1 MIWGWLRVDGCCLA
15 WGPRGR
21 ACCPRGPEVP
31 VRPQGATGVGAA
43 ATDRAGAGRGGGSPG
58 PARPPTLRLG
68 HFAQATAQL
77 RASQLPRGSE
87 PACHPWAGAAGC
99 EPQAGLPCCPLA
111 LPQAAGALP
120 RALAGPRPPPAAA
133 RRWSPRPMSLQ
144 RLGAKEVGSP
154 DGLPRKE
161 RSRGRFGG
169 HLAEF

>member
-1 MIWGWLRVDGCCLA
+1 MFGVGAPGTRLLPQ
-15 WGPRGR
+15 GPRGASPASR
-21 ACCPRGPEVP
+21 SNRRGGRCD
-31 VRPQGATGVGAA
+31 RPS
-43 ATDRAGAGRGGGSPG
+43 RCWEGGGSPG

>member
-1 MIWGWLRVDGCCLA
+1 MALVWRGGPGDALAAPGAPRCQSGLKEQPA
-15 WGPRGR
+15 WGPLRQT
-21 ACCPRGPEVP
+21 EP
-31 VRPQGATGVGAA
+31 VLGG
-43 ATDRAGAGRGGGSPG
+43 GGGSPG